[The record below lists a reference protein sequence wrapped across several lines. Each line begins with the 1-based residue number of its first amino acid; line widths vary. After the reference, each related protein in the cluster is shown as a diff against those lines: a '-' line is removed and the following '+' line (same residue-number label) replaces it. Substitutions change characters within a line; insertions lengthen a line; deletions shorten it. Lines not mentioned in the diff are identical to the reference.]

1 MEKNRPVGIFDSGI
15 GGLTVVKAVN
25 RLLPNE
31 DIVYLA
37 DTARFPFGNK
47 SKSTIEKYSLEISE
61 FLIHKDVKMIII
73 ACNTASSLGIEAV
86 RKVYDLPV
94 LGVIGPGA
102 RTALKISKNRK
113 IGVIGTRAT
122 INSGSYIKALK
133 LVDPNVE
140 IFSVPT
146 PLLVPLAE
154 EGWNNSDI
162 TKKVA
167 EIYLASL
174 LEKEIDT
181 LILGCTHYP
190 LIKEMIG
197 EILGRRV
204 NLVDS
209 AEALALEARQILI
222 EKQMAREDQRPGKIK
237 YYTTDAPES
246 FIETGSRLIDLD
258 LGSAEQAV
266 IL

>member
-1 MEKNRPVGIFDSGI
+1 VEKNRPIGIFDSGI
-15 GGLTVVKAVN
+15 GGLTVVKAIN

-61 FLIHKDVKMIII
+61 FLIHKGVKMIII

-86 RKVYDLPV
+86 RKAYDIPV

-102 RTALKISKNRK
+102 RTAIKTSKNRK

-122 INSGSYIKALK
+122 INSGSYIKAMK

-140 IFSVPT
+140 IFSTPT

-154 EGWNNSDI
+154 EGWNDGDI
-162 TKKVA
+162 TKMVA
-167 EIYLASL
+167 EKYLHSFQ
-174 LEKEIDT
+174 EKRIDT

-190 LIKEMIG
+190 LIKNIIG
-197 EILGRRV
+197 GILSDKV
-204 NLVDS
+204 ALVDS
-209 AEALALEARQILI
+209 AEALALEAKQILI
-222 EKQMAREDQRPGKIK
+222 EKQIAKEDQRPGKNK

-258 LGSAEQAV
+258 LGSTEQVV